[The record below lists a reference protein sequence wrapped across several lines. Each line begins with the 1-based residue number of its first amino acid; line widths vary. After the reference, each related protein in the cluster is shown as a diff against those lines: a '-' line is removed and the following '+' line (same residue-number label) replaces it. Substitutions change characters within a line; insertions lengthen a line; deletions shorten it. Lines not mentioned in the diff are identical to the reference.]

1 MTFWNQVWLLI
12 RKDLA
17 IERRSMEIIGV
28 TIPFAVSAL
37 IAIALAVGI
46 DAALLSRIGPALFWA
61 IVLLFSVLVAL
72 RTSASNTAAQ
82 QDQIK
87 LLVVDPGV
95 ATVAAGLGT
104 AIVMLVFE
112 LFLLPI
118 TVLLFNPPAIGWS
131 WLITLPLVALG
142 LGLLGALVN
151 SITAR
156 ISTRTSLAALL
167 IVPGSVPL
175 LLAGARSLE
184 SSNSDQGILAW
195 LLLMLAM
202 DLGFGIAAVA
212 LAGPIDD
219 L

>member
-87 LLVVDPGV
+87 LLAVDPGV
-95 ATVAAGLGT
+95 VTVAAGLGT

>member
-1 MTFWNQVWLLI
+1 MSFWKQVTLLI

-17 IERRSMEIIGV
+17 LERRSFEIIGV
-28 TIPFAVSAL
+28 TIPFAVAGL

-46 DAALLSRIGPALFWA
+46 DATLLSRIGPALFWA
-61 IVLLFSVLVAL
+61 MVLLFAVLVAL
-72 RTSASNTAAQ
+72 RTSATSTPAQ

-87 LLVVDPGV
+87 LLAVDPAV
-95 ATVAAGLGT
+95 ITIAAGLGT
-104 AIVMLVFE
+104 AIVMLLFE
-112 LFLLPI
+112 LVLLPI

-131 WLITLPLVALG
+131 WVITLPMVALG

-151 SITAR
+151 SLTSRMAA
-156 ISTRTSLAALL
+156 RTSLAAIL

-184 SSNSDQGILAW
+184 VANSDQTILPW
-195 LLLMLAM
+195 LLLMVAM
-202 DLGFGIAAVA
+202 DLGLAIAAVV